1 MSSQGTPPVLT
12 GLARESGEV
21 SGAPGATGLRR
32 VARGALSHPDVAAAG
47 TLLFAIAFFAVVAD
61 GFLTASNLRGVLL
74 SVSIIALIAIGENL
88 VILGGEID
96 VSVGSIVAVAA
107 TSAGQVAVAT
117 GSLWLT
123 LLVGLGAGCLAGSI
137 NGAIAAVAGVPS
149 IVATL
154 GTLYAYRGA
163 ALLLSGN
170 RNINEVPPGPSA
182 LGSGELLGVPRPVL
196 LVLVLFAAVTVLR
209 RNTRWGR
216 DLIATGSN
224 RRAAH
229 TMGVPVRREL
239 FWAFVISGV
248 MAGLGAVVYLGLLSG
263 AQTSIGTG
271 LELQVIAACA
281 IGGTSIQGGRGTDL
295 APVIGAVLIGVI
307 TNGVVILG
315 VPGVWISSAYG
326 ACLLAAV
333 AGDRLRLRFG
343 RRRVA

>member
-1 MSSQGTPPVLT
+1 MSAAGVPVAGAGRRRLSR
-12 GLARESGEV
+12 GVLA
-21 SGAPGATGLRR
+21 
-32 VARGALSHPDVAAAG
+32 HPDLAAAG
-47 TLLFAIAFFAVVAD
+47 TLLVAVAFFAIVAH
-61 GFLTASNLRGVLL
+61 GFLTASNLKGVLL
-74 SVSIIALIAIGENL
+74 SVSIIALMAIGQNL

-123 LLVGLGAGCLAGSI
+123 LAVGLGAGLLAGAV
-137 NGAIAAVAGVPS
+137 NGAVAALVGVPS

-170 RNINEVPPGPSA
+170 RNINEVPPGPSS
-182 LGSGELLGVPRPVL
+182 LGSGDLLGIPRPVL
-196 LVLVLFAAVTVLR
+196 IVLVAFAAVAMIR

-216 DLIATGSN
+216 DLIAAGSN
-224 RRAAH
+224 RRAAR

-239 FWAFVISGV
+239 FWAFAVSGV
-248 MAGLGAVVYLGLLSG
+248 LAGLGAVVYLGLLG
-263 AQTSIGTG
+263 VAQTSIGTG

-295 APVIGAVLIGVI
+295 APIIGAVLIGVI
-307 TNGVVILG
+307 TNGILILG
-315 VPGVWISSAYG
+315 VPGVWISCAYG

-333 AGDRLRLRFG
+333 AGDRVRVKFG
-343 RRRVA
+343 RRRVV